1 MSRLLIAISCAA
13 AVAPALADPLA
24 ELEEAQT
31 ALYDAVAPAVVV
43 VENGGALGAGF
54 AVAPGLVVTAAHVVL
69 GAEEVRVTFADGQ
82 VVRGAVVERAKD
94 GLDLAVVTVPAT
106 PSRTLPLLPGAAART
121 GAFVAAVG
129 HGDGSRWTLATG
141 IVANAAADGP
151 DGALV
156 RLQLPLRPGASGGPV
171 VDRAGNLVG
180 VVTHGGP
187 GAAAFAVRASAVLRA
202 LGTLGA
208 LAVACDQPCA
218 ERPTP

>member
-1 MSRLLIAISCAA
+1 LIAISCAA
-13 AVAPALADPLA
+13 AVGPALADPLA

-43 VENGGALGAGF
+43 VENGAALGAGF

-82 VVRGAVVERAKD
+82 VVRGAVIERARD
-94 GLDLAVVTVPAT
+94 GLDLAVVRVPLT
-106 PSRTLPLLPGAAART
+106 PARTLPLLPGAAVRT

-171 VDRAGNLVG
+171 VDRAGGLVG
-180 VVTHGGP
+180 VVTHGGA
-187 GAAAFAVRASAVLRA
+187 GAAAFAVRASAVVHA

-208 LAVACDQPCA
+208 LAVACADQGCA